1 MKLSLIING
10 ALVLL
15 LAMTNQ
21 GRLAALSEWIYSSLC
36 SSFTIPAI
44 LALYGLVLIY
54 LLVSVYHLENTTENS
69 STGRRRNRLVPYYN
83 SEGQLQGWVREEKS
97 QNTRPATSL
106 QQPIRNSQ
114 LPISTRPT
122 APSASAP
129 AKQTTPLPLPQ
140 PTASATPRLSEATP
154 FSALA
159 SWDGFPDGRIKCH
172 FTPQQVADTSQ
183 LVIYWAADKLPGK
196 RGSPTAA
203 TPERGNV
210 SRFNCAG
217 VIECDSKVCLS
228 QIAPGADIQRQLQS
242 ECTCGSKL
250 FHRSCRSQWSIARYI
265 NGAVFE
271 SNHIHTHARYTHL
284 LVTPKSKPSQI
295 QPFIS
300 MQPVSLISSQPT
312 ESLNVE
318 RADSPP
324 ESSVLQRDEGEQVL
338 EDSPVVEPQPQAPQ
352 HEPVVPPQN
361 AATASDE
368 ERMMDP
374 DAN

>member
-36 SSFTIPAI
+36 SSFTIP
-44 LALYGLVLIY
+44 ALYGLVLIY

-83 SEGQLQGWVREEKS
+83 SEGQLRGWVREEKS

-114 LPISTRPT
+114 LPGIST

-183 LVIYWAADKLPGK
+183 LVIYWAADKLGIRTDTGK
-196 RGSPTAA
+196 CDVTSDHHHTFRVG
-203 TPERGNV
+203 
-210 SRFNCAG
+210 FNR
-217 VIECDSKVCLS
+217 
-228 QIAPGADIQRQLQS
+228 P
-242 ECTCGSKL
+242 
-250 FHRSCRSQWSIARYI
+250 
-265 NGAVFE
+265 
-271 SNHIHTHARYTHL
+271 
-284 LVTPKSKPSQI
+284 
-295 QPFIS
+295 
-300 MQPVSLISSQPT
+300 
-312 ESLNVE
+312 
-318 RADSPP
+318 SPP
-324 ESSVLQRDEGEQVL
+324 HQQFDKNLAACSAFSACLMGSASSSLKN
-338 EDSPVVEPQPQAPQ
+338 SAY
-352 HEPVVPPQN
+352 
-361 AATASDE
+361 
-368 ERMMDP
+368 
-374 DAN
+374 

>member
-1 MKLSLIING
+1 FMRLSLIVNC

-15 LAMTNQ
+15 LAVTNP
-21 GRLAALSEWIYSSLC
+21 GRLAALSEWIYSSLR
-36 SSFTIPAI
+36 SSFTIPVI
-44 LALYGLVLIY
+44 LALYGLILIY
-54 LLVSVYHLENTTENS
+54 LLVSVYHLENTENT
-69 STGRRRNRLVPYYN
+69 STPRRRKRL
-83 SEGQLQGWVREEKS
+83 LQGWVREEKS
-97 QNTRPATSL
+97 PSRPTTSPS
-106 QQPIRNSQ
+106 QSIQASQ

-140 PTASATPRLSEATP
+140 PTASATPRLSDATP
-154 FSALA
+154 FSVLA

-196 RGSPTAA
+196 RGSPTAP
-203 TPERGNV
+203 TPERGNI

-250 FHRSCRSQWSIARYI
+250 FHRSCRFEWSIARYI

-295 QPFIS
+295 QTFIS

-318 RADSPP
+318 RADSP
-324 ESSVLQRDEGEQVL
+324 ESSVLQRDEGELFFVSHTMCL
-338 EDSPVVEPQPQAPQ
+338 TRDS
-352 HEPVVPPQN
+352 
-361 AATASDE
+361 
-368 ERMMDP
+368 R
-374 DAN
+374 

>member
-1 MKLSLIING
+1 MRLSLIVNC

-15 LAMTNQ
+15 LAVTNP
-21 GRLAALSEWIYSSLC
+21 GRLAALSEWIYSSLR

-44 LALYGLVLIY
+44 LALYGLILIY
-54 LLVSVYHLENTTENS
+54 LLVSVYHLENTENT
-69 STGRRRNRLVPYYN
+69 STPRRRKRLVPYYN

-97 QNTRPATSL
+97 QSRPTTSPS
-106 QQPIRNSQ
+106 QSIQASQ

-154 FSALA
+154 FSVLA

-183 LVIYWAADKLPGK
+183 LVIYWAADKLSGK
-196 RGSPTAA
+196 RGSPTAP
-203 TPERGNV
+203 TPERGNI

-250 FHRSCRSQWSIARYI
+250 FHRSCRFEWSIARYI

-295 QPFIS
+295 QTFIS

-318 RADSPP
+318 RADSP
-324 ESSVLQRDEGEQVL
+324 ESSVLQRDEVRGEPVL